1 MILFDE
7 KQRSLFEM
15 LPKPGIMDPEKLNKK
30 SAVLKNPPIK
40 SRKSFIQT
48 EFTKSDDY
56 LVKRMIKMIDPQEM
70 VEKKID
76 LFDKSFFFSRKFLFF
91 LIFF

>member
-1 MILFDE
+1 MDRLKMILFDE

-30 SAVLKNPPIK
+30 SAFLKIPPIK

-56 LVKRMIKMIDPQEM
+56 LVKRMIKMIDPQVDM

-76 LFDKSFFFSRKFLFF
+76 DKSFFSREIFYFS
-91 LIFF
+91 